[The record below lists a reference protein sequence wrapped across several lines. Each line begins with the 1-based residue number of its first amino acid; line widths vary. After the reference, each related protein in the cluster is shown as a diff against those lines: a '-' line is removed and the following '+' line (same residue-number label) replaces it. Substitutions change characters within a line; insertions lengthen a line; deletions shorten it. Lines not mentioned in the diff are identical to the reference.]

1 MISLLSRYATVDQAT
16 LVLPD
21 GREIRYLRRR
31 FVPHPELLAT
41 SDEYVVRLGDRL
53 DRIAATTL
61 GDPEL
66 FWRIADGNRA
76 TRPAKLVEEPG
87 RRLRITLPEGIPGG
101 AVADRFTL
109 GC

>member
-1 MISLLSRYATVDQAT
+1 MIGPLSRYASVEQAT

-31 FVPHPELLAT
+31 FVPRPEQLAT
-41 SDEYVVRLGDRL
+41 FDEYVVRLGDRL
-53 DRIAATTL
+53 DRIAGATL

-76 TRPAKLVEEPG
+76 IRAEELVEEPG
-87 RRLRITLPEGIPGG
+87 RRLRVTLPEGMPG
-101 AVADRFTL
+101 VAR
-109 GC
+109 G

>member
-1 MISLLSRYATVDQAT
+1 MIGLLSRYATVEQAT

-31 FVPHPELLAT
+31 FVPHPERLAT

-76 TRPAKLVEEPG
+76 IRPAELVEEPG
-87 RRLRITLPEGIPGG
+87 RRLRITLPEGTPGVSRG
-101 AVADRFTL
+101 
-109 GC
+109 

>member
-1 MISLLSRYATVDQAT
+1 MIGPLSRYATVEQAT

-31 FVPHPELLAT
+31 FVPHPEQLA
-41 SDEYVVRLGDRL
+41 SFDESVVRLGDRL
-53 DRIAATTL
+53 DRIAAATL

-76 TRPAKLVEEPG
+76 VRPAELVEEPG
-87 RRLRITLPEGIPGG
+87 RRLRITLPEGMPGVTRG
-101 AVADRFTL
+101 
-109 GC
+109 